1 MLKEINNMTRLRER
15 EREREREKNKNK
27 TKQNKET
34 EIIFHLPIVRK
45 YGEVIKV
52 FISVVCITKTQTKVY
67 YCNEHKKKA
76 YTSKIIV

>member
-15 EREREREKNKNK
+15 EREKTK

>member
-15 EREREREKNKNK
+15 ERKTKKKTK

>member
-15 EREREREKNKNK
+15 EREKKKETK